1 MVAPSVWISTVIIDW
16 LRERMT
22 ASGQDGSLLKDEP
35 PGRVLRLPEVEKMT
49 TLSKSAIYRRIVAG
63 TFPKPFHLN

>member
-1 MVAPSVWISTVIIDW
+1 MVAPSVWINTGIIEY
-16 LRERMT
+16 LRANAI
-22 ASGQDGSLLKDEP
+22 ASGQDGSLVKDEP
-35 PGRVLRLPEVEKMT
+35 QRLLRLPEVKKMT